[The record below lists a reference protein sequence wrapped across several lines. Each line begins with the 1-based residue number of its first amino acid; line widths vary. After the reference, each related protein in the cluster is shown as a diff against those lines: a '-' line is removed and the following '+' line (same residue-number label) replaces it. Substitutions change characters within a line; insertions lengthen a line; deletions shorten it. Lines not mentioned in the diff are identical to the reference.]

1 MKPVSSICY
10 SIPNLICILTWVGFV
25 FQAGSKR
32 PFMGKKW
39 RSYLWQG
46 IFKLNQNLCF
56 SLKSGSNSPGEWN
69 LLPSV
74 LLILLLDNF
83 SSSFKNVLKNI
94 FKNCDEKKIPWQK
107 QLQKEKSMLV
117 PSSKLLQ
124 SITLGESQQ
133 GCEAV
138 SGIPRKQR
146 IKEAHGHL
154 LSSYT
159 VQDREWCHPQW
170 AALSPSVNPM
180 KII

>member
-10 SIPNLICILTWVGFV
+10 SIPNLICILTWAGFV

-94 FKNCDEKKIPWQK
+94 FKKCDEKKYPD
-107 QLQKEKSMLV
+107 KSNF
-117 PSSKLLQ
+117 KRK
-124 SITLGESQQ
+124 SQ
-133 GCEAV
+133 CWFPV
-138 SGIPRKQR
+138 RSC
-146 IKEAHGHL
+146 
-154 LSSYT
+154 Y
-159 VQDREWCHPQW
+159 
-170 AALSPSVNPM
+170 SPSPWGSHSRGVRRCQASPGSRG
-180 KII
+180 